1 MTALAIGFG
10 KVDVTP
16 PLAVPYLSYYPRQTP
31 FEGVHDRL
39 YARALAAELAP
50 DAGSDAGS
58 NASGEPGSDR
68 DTGAAQRLAIVAV
81 DSLGLSRSVLG
92 LGRDL
97 IAEVRRRVARAT
109 GIPHAN
115 VLITATHAHS
125 TPQTT
130 DLTAVREVSPAVAAW
145 LERLVE
151 QLAAAVTVA
160 WTRRVPAELRGATG
174 SAPGIAWCRR
184 IITRDGRIVRLGAR
198 PADEDVIKEPR
209 DDRVPVLLASAL
221 ATPNGAPTVATDR
234 PVTVLGAM
242 MGFTCH
248 PTTVQ
253 VQPFVSADYPGVACA
268 IAERELNADACLFL
282 QGACGNVGPVRATT
296 DFRDVALYGRSLGG
310 EALRALSLLQAP
322 DLPPMPPV
330 LAVGSET
337 VELERRPLPDPRT
350 LAAQLPALRERI
362 ERATTDEERRL
373 AIAAYRGVAEPL
385 RLAQL
390 GTGPV
395 RMEVQAL
402 RLGDALIIACEGE
415 LFVEYGNRIKDA
427 SPGAVTFVAA
437 YSNGYQ
443 GYICTPETFDEG
455 GYEPS
460 LGPWTRV
467 WRSGGETLTRRAVAL
482 ADRVWA
488 AGEAQHTPSPADP

>member
-16 PLAVPYLSYYPRQTP
+16 PLAVPYLSYHPRQTP

-39 YARALAAELAP
+39 YARALAAELVP
-50 DAGSDAGS
+50 GAG
-58 NASGEPGSDR
+58 GEPGSEGT
-68 DTGAAQRLAIVAV
+68 TGAGQRLAIVAV
-81 DSLGLSRSVLG
+81 DSLGLSRTVLG
-92 LGRDL
+92 PGRDL
-97 IAEVRRRVARAT
+97 IAEVRSRVAGAT
-109 GIPHAN
+109 GIPAAN
-115 VLITATHAHS
+115 VLIATTHAHS

-151 QLAAAVTVA
+151 QLAAAVIVA
-160 WTRRVPAELRGATG
+160 WARRAPAELRGATG

-184 IITRDGRIVRLGAR
+184 IITRDGRIVRLAAR

-209 DDRVPVLLASAL
+209 DDRVPVLLATAAS
-221 ATPNGAPTVATDR
+221 NAPTNEATTMATDS
-234 PVTVLGAM
+234 PPTVLGAVL
-242 MGFTCH
+242 GFTCH

-253 VQPFVSADYPGVACA
+253 VQPLVSADYPGVACA
-268 IAERELNADACLFL
+268 IAERELGAGACLFL

-296 DFRDVALYGRSLGG
+296 NFRDVALYGRSLGG

-322 DLPPMPPV
+322 DLPPMSPA
-330 LAVGSET
+330 LAIGSET
-337 VELERRPLPDPRT
+337 VELERRPLPDPRA
-350 LAAQLPALRERI
+350 LAAELPALRARI
-362 ERATTDEERRL
+362 EQAATDEERRL

-390 GTGPV
+390 GSGPV
-395 RMEVQAL
+395 RVEVQAL
-402 RLGDALIIACEGE
+402 RLGDALVVACEGE
-415 LFVEYGNRIKDA
+415 LFVEFGNRIKEA

-455 GYEPS
+455 GYEAS

-467 WRSGGETLTRRAVAL
+467 WRSGGEALTQRAIPL
-482 ADRVWA
+482 AIRVWA
-488 AGEAQHTPSPADP
+488 AGEAQRPPSPAHT